1 MSKYHEPVML
11 HECLEGLN
19 IQPDGKY
26 VDVTFGG
33 GGHSSEIL
41 KQLSKKGKL
50 IAFDQDT
57 DAQQNLPEADTR
69 FVFIDQNFE
78 FIKNHLAYQELL
90 PINGLLADLG
100 VSSHQFDTDERGF
113 SFRFDDAV
121 LDMRMD
127 KSHSVDAAYII
138 ANYTEQQLADIFYQY
153 GELTNSRKLAKVLV
167 EKRGQNAIKTVGE
180 LKHALASF
188 APKFKDY
195 KFWAQVFQALRIEV
209 NRELEVL
216 KNLLLSTQD
225 ILAPNG
231 RLVVMSYH
239 SLEDRLVKNFINT
252 GNFNGDVEKDF
263 YGNIKRPFNPISK
276 KAITASETELEK
288 NPRSRSSKLR
298 IAERIIDKEKKS

>member
-1 MSKYHEPVML
+1 MSKYHIPVML
-11 HECLEGLN
+11 HECLEGLA
-19 IQPDGKY
+19 IKPEGRY

-41 KQLSKKGKL
+41 KQLSKKGRL

-57 DAQQNLPEADTR
+57 DAQQNLPATDER

-78 FIKNHLAYQELL
+78 FIKNHLQYQDLL
-90 PINGLLADLG
+90 PVNGLLADLG
-100 VSSHQFDTDERGF
+100 VSSYQFDTDERGF
-113 SFRFDDAV
+113 SYRFDEAV

-127 KSHSVDAAYII
+127 KTHSNDAAFILN
-138 ANYTEQQLADIFYQY
+138 NYTEQQLADIFYQY

-167 EKRGQNAIKTVGE
+167 EKRKQKTITTVAD
-180 LKHALASF
+180 LKQALGSF

-195 KFWAQVFQALRIEV
+195 KFWSQVFQALRIEV

-216 KNLLLSTQD
+216 KNMLLSTLD
-225 ILAPNG
+225 IMAPNG
-231 RLVVMSYH
+231 RLVIMSYH

-252 GNFNGDVEKDF
+252 GNFNGEVEKDF

-276 KAITASETELEK
+276 KAITASAAELEK
-288 NPRSRSSKLR
+288 NPRSRSAKLR
-298 IAERIIDKEKKS
+298 IAERIILDK